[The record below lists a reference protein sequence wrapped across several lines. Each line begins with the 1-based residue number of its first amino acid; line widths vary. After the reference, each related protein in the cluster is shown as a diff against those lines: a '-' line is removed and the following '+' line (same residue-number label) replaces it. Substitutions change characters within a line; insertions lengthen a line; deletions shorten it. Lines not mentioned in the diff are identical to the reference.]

1 MSLDVPPAP
10 TTNPFARIREDWAS
24 ELRATRGASLPP
36 GGKLP
41 SIARTERMRR
51 DPLSVLLPAY
61 EEHGPIFA
69 IRIFHAIHV
78 FMLGPEA
85 NRFILV
91 TDRDQ
96 FRWRDGSLGD
106 LIPLIGDGLLTT
118 DGTYHDRAREIMVP
132 VFHRERIAAAAAIM
146 TEEANRALAGWR
158 AGQRVDLYDWTR
170 HVTMRVAMRA
180 LFGLDP
186 DRAGIDVAA
195 TFERGLSFY
204 EREYW
209 LQVLRGPGSPFSRL
223 RRVRETLDG
232 IILGEIARRRRAGD
246 AGEDILGLLIEAE
259 DSEGERF
266 TESRCATRSSR
277 CCSRVTIRPHRRW
290 PSSSTSSRATPSGR
304 TAWRRSARRSRAGT
318 PDAAQLFGEMPQL
331 DMAVSETLRLY
342 PPAWIGPRRGAED
355 SSSAATRSPP
365 ASPST
370 TRPGRATAFPTSS
383 RTRTPSS
390 PSDSP
395 QRSGRS
401 CRRARTCRSAAGR
414 GSASGCVSASS
425 RFGRSRQRSCGAF
438 ASSWSPDRRMRI
450 RQMPTLSPRGGLPM
464 RVVRPTR
471 A

>member
-1 MSLDVPPAP
+1 
-10 TTNPFARIREDWAS
+10 
-24 ELRATRGASLPP
+24 
-36 GGKLP
+36 
-41 SIARTERMRR
+41 
-51 DPLSVLLPAY
+51 
-61 EEHGPIFA
+61 
-69 IRIFHAIHV
+69 
-78 FMLGPEA
+78 
-85 NRFILV
+85 
-91 TDRDQ
+91 
-96 FRWRDGSLGD
+96 
-106 LIPLIGDGLLTT
+106 
-118 DGTYHDRAREIMVP
+118 
-132 VFHRERIAAAAAIM
+132 M

-266 TESRCATRSSR
+266 TDEQVRDQILTLLFAGHDT
-277 CCSRVTIRPHRRW
+277 TT
-290 PSSSTSSRATPSGR
+290 STVAFLFYEL
-304 TAWRRSARRSRAGT
+304 ARHPEWADRLAAEREAVAGGDD

-342 PPAWIGPRRGAED
+342 PPAWIGPRRSATEFEFGGYQIPAGLPVNYSSWASHRLPEVFPDPHSFKPERFAPEERAKLPKGAYVPFGGGP
-355 SSSAATRSPP
+355 RICI
-365 ASPST
+365 
-370 TRPGRATAFPTSS
+370 GM
-383 RTRTPSS
+383 
-390 PSDSP
+390 
-395 QRSGRS
+395 
-401 CRRARTCRSAAGR
+401 
-414 GSASGCVSASS
+414 
-425 RFGRSRQRSCGAF
+425 RFGELEMRAIAAAILRSFRLELE
-438 ASSWSPDRRMRI
+438 PDWQMRI

-464 RVVRPTR
+464 RVR
-471 A
+471 AARARRAPSGSPSP